1 MRQEELID
9 QVELRID
16 ELASQIKN
24 VAIEG
29 AAKTRTA
36 NGFHDIEQKIIG
48 ICRKLAGS
56 ITGTV
61 LVAIFEDRQWEDES
75 SWSGYQAGHCKAATP
90 GGYEM
95 TLDNRRSFAN
105 HGS

>member
-9 QVELRID
+9 QVESRID

-36 NGFHDIEQKIIG
+36 SGFRDLEQKIIG
-48 ICRKLAGS
+48 LCRELAGR

-61 LVAIFEDRQWEDES
+61 LVAILEDRQWEDE
-75 SWSGYQAGHCKAATP
+75 KVN
-90 GGYEM
+90 
-95 TLDNRRSFAN
+95 LF
-105 HGS
+105 